1 MERTTTMIE
10 IDRDRFTQLREQM
23 GVLSAREQC
32 VREAVQRAI
41 DQAENME
48 QIKCILLTI
57 VKQIRFDK

>member
-1 MERTTTMIE
+1 MME
-10 IDRDRFTQLREQM
+10 IDRVRFSQLREEM

-48 QIKCILLTI
+48 QIKCILHEI
-57 VKQIRFDK
+57 AKQIRFDK